1 VEEIMRGIRGAL
13 MLVVLAAA
21 CSGGGTEPAANGN
34 TSGTGGT
41 GGNPNDPV
49 STTSVTVEDN
59 QFTPRN
65 IIVATGSTVTWT
77 WSASQGHNVTF
88 PSGSSS
94 ATQTS
99 GTFSRQ
105 FPAAGTFTY
114 QCTQHSGMTG
124 SVMVQ

>member
-1 VEEIMRGIRGAL
+1 MRGIRGAL

-34 TSGTGGT
+34 TGGTGGT

-59 QFTPRN
+59 QFNPKP
-65 IIVATGSTVTWT
+65 IAVAVGATVTWT
-77 WSASQGHNVTF
+77 WSATNAHNVTF
-88 PSGSSS
+88 ASGASS
-94 ATQTS
+94 ATQTT
-99 GTFSRQ
+99 GAFSRQ

-124 SVMVQ
+124 SVLVQ